1 MKKWRLRK
9 KEDAYDIEE
18 VRLRL
23 RLAELDPLKDA
34 DDYDALQ
41 TKLSNT
47 IKMRT
52 DSRESRRKIA
62 KSDRGGI
69 IMRVIGV
76 LGAIGGAFMIGK
88 FERDGNTWTGEK
100 RSFMDSVSR
109 LFGNLFFKDRF

>member
-9 KEDAYDIEE
+9 KEDAYDTEE

-23 RLAELDPLKDA
+23 RLAELDPLEDA
-34 DDYDALQ
+34 EDYDALQ

-62 KSDRGGI
+62 KSDRGAP
-69 IMRVIGV
+69 MWR
-76 LGAIGGAFMIGK
+76 LP
-88 FERDGNTWTGEK
+88 R
-100 RSFMDSVSR
+100 RSPR
-109 LFGNLFFKDRF
+109 